1 MPREGDAARFTSM
14 TTSSTPERLLEHVA
28 AGGRLTPS
36 EISELAAAPDILSLG
51 MLADVVRRRIHDTRI
66 TYLRVAT
73 CACDRADIGVI
84 PSGAREV
91 RIVGTPVSLDAATVT
106 IEKVRARSGDRAVSG
121 FSWSDVDRVAAAVGL
136 SVSRALAMLRDAGL
150 EALVDVPLD
159 AIADLDQ
166 VVNCLMDAGFSQL
179 RFTIEKAPASARHTL
194 IERASILQEQY
205 GSIQVINPL
214 PTVLRSTRPTTG
226 YDDVKAIAIARLA
239 APNIPMIQVDWLR
252 YGPKL
257 AQVAL
262 AFGADDLDVVSASDD
277 APEGRRRAPLE
288 EVRRSVEA
296 AGLSP
301 AERDAHFN
309 VVA

>member
-1 MPREGDAARFTSM
+1 MFDH
-14 TTSSTPERLLEHVA
+14 LLERVT
-28 AGGRLTPS
+28 AGGDLTTQ

-51 MLADVVRRRIHDTRI
+51 MLADVVRRRIHNTRI

-73 CACDRADIGVI
+73 RACDQVDLGVI
-84 PSGAREV
+84 PSSAREV
-91 RIVGTPVSLDAATVT
+91 RIVGTPASLDVATGAV
-106 IEKVRARSGDRAVSG
+106 EKVRAASGDRVVSG
-121 FSWSDVDRVAAAVGL
+121 FSWSDVDRVAAAAGL
-136 SVSRALAMLRDAGL
+136 SVSRALAILRGAGL

-159 AIADLDQ
+159 AIADTDQ
-166 VVNCLMDAGFSQL
+166 VINCLMGAGFRQL
-179 RFTIEKAPASARHTL
+179 RFTVEKAPASERQRL
-194 IERASILQEQY
+194 IERASVLQEQY
-205 GSIQVINPL
+205 RAIQAINPL
-214 PTVLRSTRPTTG
+214 PTLIHAVRPTTG
-226 YDDVKAIAIARLA
+226 YDDVRAVALARLA
-239 APNIPMIQVDWLR
+239 APNIPTVQVDWLR

-262 AFGADDLDVVSASDD
+262 TFGADDLDAVSASDD

-301 AERDAHFN
+301 AERDGRFN

>member
-1 MPREGDAARFTSM
+1 MFDH
-14 TTSSTPERLLEHVA
+14 LLERVT
-28 AGGRLTPS
+28 AGGDLTTQ

-51 MLADVVRRRIHDTRI
+51 MLADVVRRRIHNTRI

-73 CACDRADIGVI
+73 RACDQVDLGVI
-84 PSGAREV
+84 PSSAREV
-91 RIVGTPVSLDAATVT
+91 RIVGTPASLDVATGAV
-106 IEKVRARSGDRAVSG
+106 EKVRAASGDRVVSG
-121 FSWSDVDRVAAAVGL
+121 FSWSDVDRVAAAAGL
-136 SVSRALAMLRDAGL
+136 SVSRALAILRGAGL

-159 AIADLDQ
+159 AIADTDQ
-166 VVNCLMDAGFSQL
+166 VINCLMGAGFRQL
-179 RFTIEKAPASARHTL
+179 RFTVEKAPASERQRL
-194 IERASILQEQY
+194 IERASVLQEQY
-205 GSIQVINPL
+205 RAIQAINPL
-214 PTVLRSTRPTTG
+214 PTVIHAVRPTTG
-226 YDDVKAIAIARLA
+226 YDDVRAVALARLA
-239 APNIPMIQVDWLR
+239 APNIPTVQVDWLR

-262 AFGADDLDVVSASDD
+262 TFGADDLDAVSASDD

-301 AERDAHFN
+301 AERDGRFN